1 MLESPTK
8 VRWTDCAGL
17 VLAWGCL
24 GSWFGARGLMQRCE
38 DLGVE
43 RQQSV
48 CFAARRCASRRP
60 EPIWEL
66 QHTAGALERCGDGS
80 VSMRLWGPAQRSWA
94 SSAGR
99 LCMSLAAPGHAAMTA
114 RVPLAQ
120 VSCVAQAAQSIRWA
134 VCPPGVPFLPQAGA
148 CFLRTHQ
155 YPFKV
160 SLPPVVWAPPSAL
173 WRQRRIGLCF
183 TYLLTPSL
191 LCGFFSTVSNSCSA
205 AFTFPK
211 SSEMKL
217 AYVNS
222 FHCSFLDPETARR
235 LSRLILTS
243 VLAKPQAPTAELS
256 IAQQGSWRS
265 STQRQGEDCLT
276 SCCSW
281 QAAALLQQQDF

>member
-1 MLESPTK
+1 MPAGGQSPS
-8 VRWTDCAGL
+8 
-17 VLAWGCL
+17 
-24 GSWFGARGLMQRCE
+24 GSRSTRRGL
-38 DLGVE
+38 
-43 RQQSV
+43 
-48 CFAARRCASRRP
+48 
-60 EPIWEL
+60 W
-66 QHTAGALERCGDGS
+66 
-80 VSMRLWGPAQRSWA
+80 
-94 SSAGR
+94 SSAGWQR
-99 LCMSLAAPGHAAMTA
+99 VHAALGPSAEELGKLCRQALHVSGSPWPRCHDRTHASGTGGLCSSGRTERKMGS
-114 RVPLAQ
+114 VPA
-120 VSCVAQAAQSIRWA
+120 WH
-134 VCPPGVPFLPQAGA
+134 PGQRPSPFLPQAGA
-148 CFLRTHQ
+148 CFIRTHQ

-160 SLPPVVWAPPSAL
+160 SLPPVVWAPQSAL

-191 LCGFFSTVSNSCSA
+191 LCGFFSTMSNSCSA

-265 STQRQGEDCLT
+265 STQRRGEDCLT
-276 SCCSW
+276 SCCGW
-281 QAAALLQQQDF
+281 QAAALLQHQDF